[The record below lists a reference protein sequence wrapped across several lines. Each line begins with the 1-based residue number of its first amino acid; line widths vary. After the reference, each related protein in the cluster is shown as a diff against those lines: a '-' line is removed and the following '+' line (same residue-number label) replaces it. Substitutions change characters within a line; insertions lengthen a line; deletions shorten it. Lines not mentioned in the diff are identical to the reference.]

1 MADSELMK
9 AKVTYIK
16 DNEEEGSRVIKQGEV
31 YMAHK
36 MNEEQF
42 TEAIKE
48 LYSDA
53 WMPEVVDVQI
63 IKEEK
68 KKEVKT
74 SGKIYRQGYGEDEGD
89 SLPGSGIPS
98 SMIM

>member
-1 MADSELMK
+1 MK
-9 AKVTYIK
+9 AKITYINK
-16 DNEEEGSRVIKQGEV
+16 DETEGSRIIEQGEV

-36 MNEEQF
+36 MNEAQF
-42 TEAIKE
+42 IEAIKD
-48 LYSDA
+48 LYSDV
-53 WMPEVVDVQI
+53 WMPEIVDVEI

-68 KKEVKT
+68 VEPKT
-74 SGKIYRQGYGEDEGD
+74 TGKIYRQGYGEDEGD

>member
-1 MADSELMK
+1 MK
-9 AKVTYIK
+9 AKITYINK
-16 DNEEEGSRVIKQGEV
+16 DETEGSRIIKQGEV

-36 MNEEQF
+36 MNEAQF
-42 TEAIKE
+42 IEAIKE

-53 WMPEVVDVQI
+53 WMPEVIDVEI
-63 IKEEK
+63 IKEK
-68 KKEVKT
+68 KKEAKA
-74 SGKIYRQGYGEDEGD
+74 SGKIIRQGYGEDEGD